1 MVNSVLTDL
10 AVTTHTRAFVRKA
23 PSSVRLMVFWLMSM
37 KSHIA
42 CISSA
47 STSAF
52 SRASFSACCCCS
64 WTFHSASTAMRATMK
79 APMNTANLKRIPRLN
94 DMAIPPE
101 ARIDGGPPCPPPGTR
116 DRATLVII
124 RQTRARAA
132 ESRG

>member
-1 MVNSVLTDL
+1 MLTDL

-37 KSHIA
+37 KFHIA

-64 WTFHSASTAMRATMK
+64 WTFHSALTAMRATMK

-101 ARIDGGPPCPPPGTR
+101 ARIDGGPRPVARYARPCYPRNYPTNAGAR
-116 DRATLVII
+116 GGKSRMII
-124 RQTRARAA
+124 LF
-132 ESRG
+132 